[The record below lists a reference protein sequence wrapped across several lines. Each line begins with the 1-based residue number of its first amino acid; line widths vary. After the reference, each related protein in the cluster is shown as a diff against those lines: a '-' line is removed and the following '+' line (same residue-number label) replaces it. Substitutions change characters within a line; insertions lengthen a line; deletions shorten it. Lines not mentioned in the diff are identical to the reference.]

1 MYVGGERVGQ
11 RADQLPVCEVRKGE
25 ASMTRCFGLERQP
38 VRAFYTFQPFT
49 RLQVLELRERLAAFL
64 AGRK

>member
-1 MYVGGERVGQ
+1 
-11 RADQLPVCEVRKGE
+11 
-25 ASMTRCFGLERQP
+25 MTRCFGLERKP
-38 VRAFYTFQPFT
+38 VRAFHTFQPFT

>member
-1 MYVGGERVGQ
+1 
-11 RADQLPVCEVRKGE
+11 
-25 ASMTRCFGLERQP
+25 MTRCFGLERKS

-49 RLQVLELRERLAAFL
+49 RLQVLELRERLTAFL